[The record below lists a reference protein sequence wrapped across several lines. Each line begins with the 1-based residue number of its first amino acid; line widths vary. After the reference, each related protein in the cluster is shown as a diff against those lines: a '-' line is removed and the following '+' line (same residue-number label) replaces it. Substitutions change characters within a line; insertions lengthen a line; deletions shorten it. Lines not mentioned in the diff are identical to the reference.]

1 MAASKILGRGTKRRI
16 ARITWRRGELL
27 HAAVLFLLMLLFSGG
42 LALWFELHHF
52 D

>member
-16 ARITWRRGELL
+16 ASIRWSRGELL
-27 HAAVLFLLMLLFSGG
+27 HAALLFVLMLLFSGS
-42 LALWFELHHF
+42 LALWFELHNF